1 MSVGHRCSLLHP
13 QQARVRCPLQLHLDK
28 LDIRVHTLHLMWDI
42 WKMIYFMIERIWWAR
57 LQSQN
62 QMRIFCVLVFSDWGA
77 SMRVSGLRFPPHLM
91 FSVRLCILPPR
102 PGPICPNMWEGHTV
116 WDTLGHT
123 LCGTRNSWHFHPSPL
138 SSCHNTHPVP
148 FYLWRW
154 SANMI
159 GRSFHKDIL
168 SNCIFASL
176 RM

>member
-1 MSVGHRCSLLHP
+1 MGEIAKPKPDADFLCFCIFRLRRLCARFRPQIPSPLDVLCQVVHFTTQAGSHLSKHVGGTHCVGH
-13 QQARVRCPLQLHLDK
+13 
-28 LDIRVHTLHLMWDI
+28 
-42 WKMIYFMIERIWWAR
+42 
-57 LQSQN
+57 
-62 QMRIFCVLVFSDWGA
+62 
-77 SMRVSGLRFPPHLM
+77 
-91 FSVRLCILPPR
+91 
-102 PGPICPNMWEGHTV
+102 PGT
-116 WDTLGHT
+116 HT

>member
-28 LDIRVHTLHLMWDI
+28 LDIRVHTLHLMRDI

-123 LCGTRNSWHFHPSPL
+123 HCVGHGTLGISTPLLSPL
-138 SSCHNTHPVP
+138 VTT
-148 FYLWRW
+148 LT
-154 SANMI
+154 
-159 GRSFHKDIL
+159 L
-168 SNCIFASL
+168 SPSTYGGGPPIW
-176 RM
+176 